1 MPPEPAPEPP
11 AADQRAAPSLAAPG
25 APAAQAEPETPIPA
39 DLPATARPDA
49 LAQPTRFTTSTA
61 LKRQLSGLA
70 LAWPWFDRAG
80 LWLLKRAYFPAS
92 RLWAAAQVA
101 DADPARFYAAA
112 GISRNPARDTRLA
125 DALARFDEVR
135 ATALAIDAEWR
146 RVFFGPE
153 PTTTAHRA
161 AVETARLKHAHAY
174 NMARRRFA
182 FLVDADT
189 PRIKV
194 DVASPEATSAIY
206 STALDDPATHFAP
219 PDPMPHVEV
228 SEPIPGAV
236 GEDRW
241 LRFRSPSKRLGDWT
255 WARVHSPVG
264 VDNPPT
270 IILGH
275 GVCVEFDNWI
285 GLVDEADALTA
296 AGFRVIR
303 PEAPFHGRR
312 CPPGYFGG
320 ERLIG
325 SFPLGA
331 LDAFTG
337 AVREWAVLAQWAR
350 STSSG
355 RLAMGG
361 TSLGA
366 LTAQLVAD
374 RSRDWPEAL
383 RPDGLLLITHSGNLR
398 QTILDGELTRLFEN
412 TEAAMAKGWSPEL
425 IDTYLGLADPR
436 RGPACPPERIVSILG
451 RRDTVTPY
459 PGGEPL
465 IDRWK
470 VPSENV
476 FLYDR
481 GHFSVPMTLIRDK
494 APVRRFVEVMSA

>member
-1 MPPEPAPEPP
+1 MEPP
-11 AADQRAAPSLAAPG
+11 ASAPDTGSVPDVAASPSLRSKAHG
-25 APAAQAEPETPIPA
+25 
-39 DLPATARPDA
+39 
-49 LAQPTRFTTSTA
+49 FTTSTE
-61 LKRQLSGLA
+61 LKRRLSGLT

-80 LWLLKRAYFPAS
+80 LWLLRRAFFPAS

-101 DADPARFYAAA
+101 DADITRFYAAA
-112 GISRNPARDTRLA
+112 GIPRRSENDARLA
-125 DALARFDEVR
+125 CALAKFQEAR
-135 ATALAIDAEWR
+135 ATSLAIDAEWQ

-153 PTTTAHRA
+153 PTTITHRS
-161 AVETARLKHAHAY
+161 AVELARLKHAHAY
-174 NMARRRFA
+174 NMTRRRFA
-182 FLVDADT
+182 FLVGSGT

-194 DVASPEATSAIY
+194 ETFSPEETRAIY
-206 STALDDPATHFAP
+206 GTALYDLAPFMAP
-219 PDPMPHVEV
+219 PDPMPLVEV

-236 GEDRW
+236 GEDTW
-241 LRFRSPSKRLGDWT
+241 LRFKSPSARLGDVA
-255 WARVHSPVG
+255 WARVHTPIG
-264 VDNPPT
+264 IANPPT

-285 GLVDEADALTA
+285 GLVDEADALCG

-312 CPPGYFGG
+312 CPSGYYGG

-337 AVREWAVLAQWAR
+337 AVREWAVLANWAR
-350 STSSG
+350 ATSTG

-374 RSRDWPEAL
+374 RSRDWPETL
-383 RPDGLLLITHSGNLR
+383 HPEGLLLITHSGNMR
-398 QTILDGELTRLFEN
+398 QTILDGELTRLFDS
-412 TEAAMAKGWSPEL
+412 TDAAIAKGWTEEL
-425 IDTYLGLADPR
+425 IDAYFGLLDPK
-436 RGPACPPERIVSILG
+436 RGPAVSPERIVSILG
-451 RRDTVTPY
+451 KRDTVTPY

-470 VPSENV
+470 VPSENL
-476 FLYDR
+476 FIYDR

-494 APVRRFVEVMSA
+494 APVRRFCEVMAT